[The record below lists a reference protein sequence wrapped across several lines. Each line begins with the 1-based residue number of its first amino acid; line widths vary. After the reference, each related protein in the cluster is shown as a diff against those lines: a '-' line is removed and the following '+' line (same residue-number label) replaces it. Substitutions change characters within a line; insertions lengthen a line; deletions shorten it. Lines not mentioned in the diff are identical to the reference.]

1 MMDKNTLI
9 ALAKNI
15 YQLTLLFPKKEPLR
29 YKLREASDG
38 LIFEFIM
45 KENDYAGKMR
55 RIFEVME
62 SYLEIAAAQ
71 DWVAPVKI
79 AEVENENKRI
89 KQELDEI
96 EPISSAKSESAAC
109 QNNCVAPKN
118 ETLER
123 SAPIIGKDFVLVP
136 EKEMVSELVSPPPRD
151 LMAPENSAALAIVEI
166 FAANEQTAPA
176 ESGVGGERT
185 ALTASQIARQNRIM
199 EFLKEKGRAQVWEI
213 QNIFPRVSKR
223 TIRRD
228 FCSMM
233 EQGLIERT
241 GERNTTAYKPKV
253 NLA

>member
-1 MMDKNTLI
+1 MMDKNTFI
-9 ALAKNI
+9 ALARNI

-29 YKLREASDG
+29 YKLREASDD
-38 LIFEFIM
+38 LVFEFIM
-45 KENDYAGKMR
+45 KENDYAGRMR
-55 RIFEVME
+55 RIFEVMT
-62 SYLEIAAAQ
+62 SYLEIAADQ

-79 AEVENENKRI
+79 AEIENENKRI
-89 KQELDEI
+89 KQKLDEI
-96 EPISSAKSESAAC
+96 EMISSAKSESAAC
-109 QNNCVAPKN
+109 QNNCVAPKS

-123 SAPIIGKDFVLVP
+123 SAPIAGKDFILVP
-136 EKEMVSELVSPPPRD
+136 EKETVSELVSPPRD
-151 LMAPENSAALAIVEI
+151 LMAPENSAAPAIVEI
-166 FAANEQTAPA
+166 FAVDEQTAAA
-176 ESGVGGERT
+176 ESGIGGEQT

-228 FCSMM
+228 FCSML